1 MTVFFAIIALLFLQG
16 CTAHK
21 NNPHDE
27 DTSQRLTHEGFALY
41 AQGQYQQAQDLF
53 QSAIR
58 KNPKSKSRFYLG
70 KLYMDIKDISKA
82 QDQLQKAL
90 EHDNTD
96 PEILNAL
103 AITYDMQG
111 IHHKAQNLYLQAI
124 TYADDKTPFES
135 NLGLSYAF
143 DKKYKQA
150 LQYLTRHTKT
160 THQRHNLALV
170 YALMKDYK
178 KFHNLLKNDLANKD
192 IKDLFSS
199 IHHNFKVRQ

>member
-16 CTAHK
+16 CSTHK
-21 NNPHDE
+21 NNNHD
-27 DTSQRLTHEGFALY
+27 DNQSKQLTQDGYSLY
-41 AQGQYQQAQDLF
+41 AQGKYQQAEDLF
-53 QSAIR
+53 QSALR

-70 KLYMDIKDISKA
+70 KLYIDTKDISKA
-82 QDQLQKAL
+82 LVHLQKAA
-90 EHDNTD
+90 EHDKTD

-103 AITYDMQG
+103 AVTYDMKG

-124 TYADDKTPFES
+124 NLADDKTPFEC

-150 LQYLTRHTKT
+150 LHYLTRHTKT
-160 THQRHNLALV
+160 IPQRHNLALV
-170 YALMKDYK
+170 YALMNDYK
-178 KFHNLLKNDLANKD
+178 KFHSVLKNDLPNKD
-192 IKDLFSS
+192 IKNLFST